1 MVTANV
7 KWIGGSNYMGFDGN
21 GRAALMSSGGDGPG
35 VSPMQM
41 LLLGVGGC
49 TMVDVISILQKQRK
63 YIEGVE
69 IVLEGERGADFPKPW
84 ETIHMHYIITGVGL
98 DPAQVE
104 RAIKLSKEKYCGA
117 SATLAGVA
125 KITYDFEIREPA
137 ALAAQVSDETE
148 TTE

>member
-1 MVTANV
+1 MTTATV
-7 KWIGGSNYMGFDGN
+7 KWIGDSNYLSLDSN
-21 GRAALMSSGGDGPG
+21 GRAALMSSGGSGAG

-63 YIEGVE
+63 YVEGVE

-84 ETIHMHYIITGVGL
+84 EAIHMHYIITGVGL
-98 DPAQVE
+98 DPVRVE

-137 ALAAQVSDETE
+137 ALAVTVSVSDEE
-148 TTE
+148 E

>member
-21 GRAALMSSGGDGPG
+21 GRAALMSSAGDGPG

-84 ETIHMHYIITGVGL
+84 ETIHMHYIITGVEL

-125 KITYDFEIREPA
+125 KITFDFEIREPA
-137 ALAAQVSDETE
+137 ALTAQVSDEDTND
-148 TTE
+148 

>member
-7 KWIGGSNYMGFDGN
+7 KWVGGSNYLGIDGN

-35 VSPMQM
+35 VSPMHM
-41 LLLGVGGC
+41 LLLGLGGC

-69 IVLEGERGADFPKPW
+69 IVLEGERGPDFPKPW
-84 ETIHMHYIITGVGL
+84 SEIHMHYIITGVGL
-98 DPAQVE
+98 DPARVE

-125 KITYDFEIREPA
+125 KITYDFEILEPA
-137 ALAAQVSDETE
+137 ALTASTGEE
-148 TTE
+148 EE

>member
-1 MVTANV
+1 MTTATV
-7 KWIGGSNYMGFDGN
+7 KWIGDSNYMGFDSN

-63 YIEGVE
+63 YVEGVE

-84 ETIHMHYIITGVGL
+84 EAIHMHYIITGVGL
-98 DPAQVE
+98 DPVRVE

-125 KITYDFEIREPA
+125 EITFDFEIREPA
-137 ALAAQVSDETE
+137 ALAAQVSDEDTND
-148 TTE
+148 